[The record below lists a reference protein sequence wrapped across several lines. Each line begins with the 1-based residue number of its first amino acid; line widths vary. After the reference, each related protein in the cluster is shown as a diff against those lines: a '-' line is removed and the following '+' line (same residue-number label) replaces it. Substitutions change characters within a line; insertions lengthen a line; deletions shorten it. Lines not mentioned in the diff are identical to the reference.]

1 MVMGIRKKILFGF
14 LVIGIVLLLSG
25 VIAIYEFV
33 RMRNTVHTLVAD
45 NIKSINTSNV
55 LLEITDEYNFS
66 LLRSMGDVT
75 SADIPDVNSDTR
87 FTDYLA
93 NAMDKYTDI
102 REQNMADSVVYA
114 YTAYIHIMKE
124 APLVWQGHYQDR
136 RAWYF
141 ERLYPVY
148 MKLRGYIQELILLSQ
163 KALQENSSNLSD
175 SIYRSLMP
183 CVVAVG
189 VGIVL
194 VLLFVYFINFY
205 FIKPILLITKGISN
219 YLLYRKSYN
228 VILENVDELQELN
241 QNIAELVDTNK
252 KLEKQINKYQNQI
265 V

>member
-102 REQNMADSVVYA
+102 REQNMADSIVYA

-124 APLVWQGHYQDR
+124 
-136 RAWYF
+136 
-141 ERLYPVY
+141 
-148 MKLRGYIQELILLSQ
+148 
-163 KALQENSSNLSD
+163 
-175 SIYRSLMP
+175 
-183 CVVAVG
+183 
-189 VGIVL
+189 
-194 VLLFVYFINFY
+194 
-205 FIKPILLITKGISN
+205 
-219 YLLYRKSYN
+219 
-228 VILENVDELQELN
+228 
-241 QNIAELVDTNK
+241 
-252 KLEKQINKYQNQI
+252 
-265 V
+265 